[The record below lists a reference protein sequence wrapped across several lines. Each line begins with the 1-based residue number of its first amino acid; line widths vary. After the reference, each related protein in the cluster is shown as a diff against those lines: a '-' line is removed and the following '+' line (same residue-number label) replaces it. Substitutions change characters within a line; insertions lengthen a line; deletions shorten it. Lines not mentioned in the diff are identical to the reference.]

1 MHASAQSGMKHALS
15 SVCECLKQLDFDR
28 AANVVVGW
36 IFSTAEEFNSQL
48 WKITAEEKK
57 LPLLN
62 DLLSVEFY
70 SGVC

>member
-1 MHASAQSGMKHALS
+1 
-15 SVCECLKQLDFDR
+15 LKQLDFDR

-48 WKITAEEKK
+48 WKITAEKKK